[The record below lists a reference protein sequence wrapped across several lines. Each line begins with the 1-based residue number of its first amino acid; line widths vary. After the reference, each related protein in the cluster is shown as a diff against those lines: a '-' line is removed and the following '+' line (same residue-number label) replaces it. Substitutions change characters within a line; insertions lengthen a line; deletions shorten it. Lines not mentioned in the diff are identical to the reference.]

1 MNPTTTAT
9 TTRRNVVRWSV
20 AAVVAA
26 LGRSPLAL
34 AGDDADP
41 DADVVPFLDPQP
53 YDPKRPMLNWD
64 ELKITDWLTPT
75 AQVYHV
81 SHYGGAN
88 VDAKNWRLNI
98 GGLVEKPVTLTL
110 DQIKER
116 PKVEVT
122 ATLECGG
129 NGASPG
135 FRGAIA
141 NVKWAGTPLAPI
153 LKEAGIAP
161 EAIEVAFWGA
171 DRKEEE
177 IRGGKYPQNFA
188 RCLSIPMATTRDDVL
203 LCYEMNGQPLTQG
216 HGAPLRLIVPGW
228 FGIAWVK
235 WLERIEVRDR
245 ALKTKFMAKEY
256 VTLRGEEIN
265 GKMVW
270 TETLVG
276 PMDVKSVVA
285 RVVKLRGD
293 NAFRVTGAAWGEVP
307 IKAVEISIDGGP
319 WMPVKIEER
328 TEPFTWRFWSFD
340 WKDAKAG
347 EHTLVSRAIDA
358 RGRVQP
364 TADDPSIKN
373 KKTFWEANQQWP
385 RRVKV

>member
-1 MNPTTTAT
+1 MNPTTTT
-9 TTRRNVVRWSV
+9 TTRRNVMRWSV

-41 DADVVPFLDPQP
+41 DADVIPFLDPQP
-53 YDPKRPMLNWD
+53 YDPKRAMLNWD

-75 AQVYHV
+75 ARVYHV
-81 SHYGGAN
+81 SHYGEAK
-88 VDAKNWRLNI
+88 VDAKSWRLDI
-98 GGLVEKPVTLTL
+98 GGLVEKPVAMTL
-110 DQIKER
+110 DQIKAR

-153 LKEAGIAP
+153 LKDVGIAR

-203 LCYEMNGQPLTQG
+203 LGYEMNGQPLTQG

-276 PMDVKSVVA
+276 PIDVKSVVA
-285 RVVKLRGD
+285 RVVKLKGE
-293 NAFRVTGAAWGEVP
+293 NGFRVTGAAWGEVP
-307 IKAVEISIDGGP
+307 IKSVEISIDGGG

-328 TEPFTWRFWSFD
+328 AEPFTWRFWSFE

-364 TADDPSIKN
+364 TADDPAIKN
-373 KKTFWEANQQWP
+373 KKTYWEANQQWP